1 MKTIRI
7 FIASS
12 SELKEDR
19 EAFRVFIG
27 LENDRLI
34 DKGIYLKLVQWEY
47 FKDSI

>member
-19 EAFRVFIG
+19 EEFRNFISR
-27 LENDRLI
+27 ENDRLI
-34 DKGIYLKLVQWEY
+34 TKGIYLKLEQWEY
-47 FKDSI
+47 F